1 MSVSHQILAR
11 LKGTT
16 PVVAVTYEQFKEWPS
31 AKRRQYLKDHPNS
44 KFQEGGKQ
52 PTSRTRDPAT
62 NRLKRTVSRGK
73 DPSQAH
79 PGGAKYHFTDT
90 TGKTHTYGDHKEVAD
105 HHRAASKRLDSL
117 DRQIDRIEN
126 AHKDGKPMSPA
137 VHGWHQNLLKEYHH
151 WHDVEDTL
159 GKLQRNPTYKKEML
173 AKPAVK
179 APVKKAA
186 KPAAKT
192 PAKPAAKKP
201 AAKPKGKLPTSVN
214 DPAWLGR

>member
-44 KFQEGGKQ
+44 KFHEKDGGRG
-52 PTSRTRDPAT
+52 PTSRTRDPST
-62 NRLKRTVSRGK
+62 NRLKRTVGRGK

-79 PGGAKYHFTDT
+79 PGKSKYHFTDT
-90 TGKTHTYGDHKEVAD
+90 TGKTHSYSSHDEVAK
-105 HHRAASKRLDSL
+105 HHQAATKRLDAL
-117 DRQIDRIEN
+117 DKHLDKIED
-126 AHKDGKPMSPA
+126 AHKDGKPMTPA
-137 VHGWHQNLLKEYHH
+137 THRRHQALLKEYHH
-151 WHDVEDTL
+151 LHDTEETL

-173 AKPAVK
+173 SSKPAVK
-179 APVKKAA
+179 APVKKA
-186 KPAAKT
+186 
-192 PAKPAAKKP
+192 KPAAKKP
-201 AAKPKGKLPTSVN
+201 AATKPKGKLPTSVN